1 METNSQKLLNC
12 INVKNNVV
20 QHTLGDDHKVIL
32 VNNVVQNAL
41 GDDNEVIQCAYVRGG
56 HFKSN
61 YQDWVQNSKP
71 CVRKLIA
78 ENYPEY
84 IPLLPCETD
93 WELIKVG
100 NYLLEQTKPKLDV
113 FEKFLSKIGL
123 LNPSLKTIALQLKYQ
138 TLTRELTAIEKT
150 MSLQQLWESNSP
162 FWAEKLTGREVVN
175 VLRAFSWSEQTQ
187 EQFDFESVY
196 DKVTN
201 SLNER
206 LTSSRP
212 YLNIY
217 ERISNE
223 GIPCNKILTPLIC

>member
-1 METNSQKLLNC
+1 MTMQTTVNKLLNS
-12 INVKNNVV
+12 IAI
-20 QHTLGDDHKVIL
+20 D
-32 VNNVVQNAL
+32 NNVVQNAL
-41 GDDNEVIQCAYVRGG
+41 GNDNEVIQCACVRGG
-56 HFKSN
+56 HLKWN
-61 YQDWVQNSKP
+61 YEDWVQHSKP

-78 ENYPEY
+78 ETYPEY

-93 WELIKVG
+93 WELIEVG
-100 NYLLEQTKPKLDV
+100 NYLLEQTQPKLDV

-123 LNPSLKTIALQLKYQ
+123 LKPSLKTIALQLKYQ

-175 VLRAFSWSEQTQ
+175 VLRAFSLSEQTQ

-201 SLNER
+201 SLTGR

-217 ERISNE
+217 EKISNE
-223 GIPCNKILTPLIC
+223 GTPCNKILTPLIC